1 METTKKTKAMYFA
14 ELREMVVN
22 WADLENQD
30 DLLEFIDKEI
40 AVLERR
46 KEKARERAVERKAES
61 DALTDKIFDA
71 LEDKFMTLDDIL
83 PLLDDEEDIT
93 KNKVTSRLGKLIKA
107 GKVEKEMVKVEDK
120 KRMAYRKVA
129 EEVAA

>member
-1 METTKKTKAMYFA
+1 MENTKKTKAMYFA

-22 WADLENQD
+22 WVDLENQD

-61 DALTDKIFDA
+61 DALTEKIFDA
-71 LEDKFMTLDDIL
+71 LEDEFMTLDDIL

>member
-1 METTKKTKAMYFA
+1 MENTKKTKAMYFA

-61 DALTDKIFDA
+61 DALTEKIFDA
-71 LEDKFMTLDDIL
+71 LEDEFMTLDDIL

>member
-1 METTKKTKAMYFA
+1 MENTKKTKAMYFA

-22 WADLENQD
+22 WVDLENQD

-71 LEDKFMTLDDIL
+71 LEDEFMTLDDIL

-120 KRMAYRKVA
+120 KWMAYRKVA

>member
-1 METTKKTKAMYFA
+1 MENTKKTKAMYFA

-22 WADLENQD
+22 WVDLENQD

-71 LEDKFMTLDDIL
+71 LGDEFMTLDDIL

>member
-1 METTKKTKAMYFA
+1 MENTKKTKAMYFA

-22 WADLENQD
+22 WVDLENQD

-71 LEDKFMTLDDIL
+71 LEDEFMTLDDIL

>member
-1 METTKKTKAMYFA
+1 MENTKKTKAMYFA

-22 WADLENQD
+22 WVDLENQD

-71 LEDKFMTLDDIL
+71 LEDEFMTLDDIL

-93 KNKVTSRLGKLIKA
+93 KNKVTSRLGRLIKA

>member
-1 METTKKTKAMYFA
+1 MENTKKTKAMYFA

-22 WADLENQD
+22 WVDLENQD

-46 KEKARERAVERKAES
+46 KETARERAVERKAES
-61 DALTDKIFDA
+61 DALTEKIFDA
-71 LEDKFMTLDDIL
+71 LEDEFMTLDDIL

-93 KNKVTSRLGKLIKA
+93 KNQVTSRLGRLFKA

>member
-1 METTKKTKAMYFA
+1 MENTKKTKAMYFA

-22 WADLENQD
+22 WVDLENQD
-30 DLLEFIDKEI
+30 DLLEFIDKEV
-40 AVLERR
+40 ATLERR

-71 LEDKFMTLDDIL
+71 LEDEFMTLDDIL